1 MNRGIT
7 LVGFMV
13 GMLLV
18 AYWTSSSTLEIV
30 ATTTGLLS
38 VWFTARENIWCWPI
52 GLVNVAC
59 FFVMFYD
66 AKLYA
71 DMTLQIFFFAFS
83 VQGWIVWLT
92 RRGTNKVR
100 PTVRMPA
107 TWWIWLVV
115 AIGAITGG
123 WGYLLA
129 AYTDASIPYL
139 DALVATLSL
148 TAQFLLSQKIWE
160 SWYFWITVDVLSI
173 GMYMYK
179 GLFTV
184 GFLYVLFLAIAVAG
198 LLQWQRGMEKH
209 KRGLAVGLKQEVISP

>member
-7 LVGFMV
+7 LAGLMM

-38 VWFTARENIWCWPI
+38 VWLTARENIWCWPI

-92 RRGTNKVR
+92 RRGADKVR
-100 PTVRMPA
+100 PTVRMSS
-107 TWWIWLVV
+107 TWRIWLAAAIVGITV
-115 AIGAITGG
+115 A

-129 AYTDASIPYL
+129 TYTDASIPYL

-148 TAQFLLSQKIWE
+148 AAQYLLSQKIWE

-184 GFLYVLFLAIAVAG
+184 GCLYVVFLAIAIAG
-198 LLQWQRGMEKH
+198 LLQWQRGMEK
-209 KRGLAVGLKQEVISP
+209 RQSGLATGLKQAANSP